1 MKEPLNCTLKML
13 AAAAVMAV
21 AANASAQSAGQF
33 TFKTGLNQ
41 ITPKIQSGDLS
52 APALPHTQAAVGPD
66 TEPVFV
72 TAYGVTDNISL
83 ELDLG
88 LPYKHPLYG
97 AGAIAGTGQLGTA
110 QVLPPTLFVQ
120 YRFFAP
126 EAPIRPYL
134 GVGATY
140 AYFRNA
146 TGSGQ
151 LTAVLNTGGAPTSF
165 EIKNKA
171 AVTLQAGV
179 SFALN
184 KSWFLDFAAAKTY
197 LKTGVTFSTGQTQR
211 IGFNPVALSV
221 GVGYKF

>member
-1 MKEPLNCTLKML
+1 M
-13 AAAAVMAV
+13 
-21 AANASAQSAGQF
+21 
-33 TFKTGLNQ
+33 
-41 ITPKIQSGDLS
+41 
-52 APALPHTQAAVGPD
+52 
-66 TEPVFV
+66 
-72 TAYGVTDNISL
+72 
-83 ELDLG
+83 
-88 LPYKHPLYG
+88 
-97 AGAIAGTGQLGTA
+97 GTA

-171 AVTLQAGV
+171 AVTLQAGIA
-179 SFALN
+179 FAIN
-184 KSWFLDFAAAKTY
+184 KSWFVDFAAAKTY
-197 LKTGVTFSTGQTQR
+197 LKTDVTFSTGQTQK